1 MFWITL
7 LGLVLAKEHDH
18 VQPILIEPH
27 YLSQANK
34 NNNLP
39 IAIDIGPLVSQ
50 IASMERIHASS
61 STIPP
66 LKQST
71 PTENVETSSAINR
84 SIVLPSKTTAP
95 KNVVIAS
102 KVETTTVID
111 DVDVTVLDSS
121 LDRMDIIGR
130 EDEDDGSSASQFTAE
145 MYFNVPA
152 GVDRNAVQA
161 AFLDHGIQGYNPAAQ
176 PNPNGLYPASFNSA
190 QRPHTQQQQPP
201 PMPQQPEPQPQHM
214 PPQPAAPP
222 QQPAML
228 RGPAVPAN
236 KPVAV
241 PLAPAHG
248 PGGVGVQSM
257 ANAESKGQR
266 EVSAV
271 NDDGSDDDSDDKLQT
286 AHGKVTQA
294 ATSSA
299 APAAQTPVGPEMA
312 VKSASTSV
320 AANLPAMAVVP
331 PRNILTST
339 VVAMSTV
346 TGVAPAATSK
356 VAALAAAPAA
366 PIAPIAPAAPAAAK
380 DVIIADEE
388 EIIEE
393 EEIEDDASDY
403 ASDNPLAPKLIP
415 PMVTSTIIASETTP
429 VVKEKPLMLAKAGV
443 TAFKPADLDKFSF
456 PTSEAAVNLAGP
468 AAAAAASSS
477 SLAAAPAASVHTAT
491 VHAAQS
497 SHAEQPASSKMPKAK
512 SLTMGNGI
520 LSKSHSQNSAD
531 SVENSATSNPA
542 ASLALL
548 AAVAVFF

>member
-1 MFWITL
+1 MHTIHFAYL
-7 LGLVLAKEHDH
+7 LV
-18 VQPILIEPH
+18 
-27 YLSQANK
+27 
-34 NNNLP
+34 
-39 IAIDIGPLVSQ
+39 
-50 IASMERIHASS
+50 ASA
-61 STIPP
+61 
-66 LKQST
+66 
-71 PTENVETSSAINR
+71 A
-84 SIVLPSKTTAP
+84 
-95 KNVVIAS
+95 
-102 KVETTTVID
+102 
-111 DVDVTVLDSS
+111 
-121 LDRMDIIGR
+121 
-130 EDEDDGSSASQFTAE
+130 AE

-176 PNPNGLYPASFNSA
+176 PNTNGLYPASFNSA

-312 VKSASTSV
+312 VKSASASV

-415 PMVTSTIIASETTP
+415 PMPTSTIVASETTP

-456 PTSEAAVNLAGP
+456 PTSEAARILLGFDLPLNTVQKCVLHIP
-468 AAAAAASSS
+468 PPTEAATDTTGVTV
-477 SLAAAPAASVHTAT
+477 SVTDNIWDEAT
-491 VHAAQS
+491 VNGYTKRLDAERVAEANVTKENGAVVDITSACANANNHKLSVFVDTTSSMLTFNSLQS
-497 SHAEQPASSKMPKAK
+497 GSS
-512 SLTMGNGI
+512 
-520 LSKSHSQNSAD
+520 D
-531 SVENSATSNPA
+531 
-542 ASLALL
+542 
-548 AAVAVFF
+548 VFVL

>member
-1 MFWITL
+1 MHTIHFAYL
-7 LGLVLAKEHDH
+7 LV
-18 VQPILIEPH
+18 
-27 YLSQANK
+27 
-34 NNNLP
+34 
-39 IAIDIGPLVSQ
+39 
-50 IASMERIHASS
+50 ASA
-61 STIPP
+61 
-66 LKQST
+66 
-71 PTENVETSSAINR
+71 A
-84 SIVLPSKTTAP
+84 
-95 KNVVIAS
+95 
-102 KVETTTVID
+102 
-111 DVDVTVLDSS
+111 
-121 LDRMDIIGR
+121 
-130 EDEDDGSSASQFTAE
+130 AE

-214 PPQPAAPP
+214 PPLPAAPP